1 MQTSAL
7 LPRFSSRATFNRIG
21 LFPEPSYHCAMSF
34 NVQQR
39 GKRFQ
44 LRVKHA
50 LLHKPFFFTFDSHDE
65 AAAYGEVLDS
75 VLSRGI
81 VPSELLA
88 GPVVKA
94 DDPLVIEVI
103 RAYSR
108 AAHVAPSDSEVL
120 DVLVRETPGL
130 RVSGVTFAWCDAYVQ
145 RLKRVSNLAP
155 GTIRKRVGSLARV
168 LDWHIRQTTAPGAP
182 PQANALRLL
191 PRGYSA
197 YTPDDVAAGA
207 KPKRDVVR
215 NRRLAP
221 DECAR
226 ILQALAG
233 HKRPDRQRALE
244 VDPAFALL
252 FDLIVDTGLR
262 LFEAYRLRVTSVDFA
277 QGVIN
282 VEGSKGHHGVI
293 KPRVVPLKP
302 ALREKLRAWCDGR
315 VGLVFPFWDGSP
327 GDKDLASGRLTA
339 RFAVLFDYA
348 GVPDFREHDLRH
360 EATCRWV
367 ELRNATGW
375 VFSEIEICRIMGWS
389 DTRMMLRY
397 ASLRGSDLASRL
409 A

>member
-1 MQTSAL
+1 
-7 LPRFSSRATFNRIG
+7 
-21 LFPEPSYHCAMSF
+21 MSI

-44 LRVKHA
+44 LRIKHA
-50 LLHKPFFFTFDSHDE
+50 LLHKPFFFTFDTE
-65 AAAYGEVLDS
+65 AEASTYGAQLES

-88 GPVVKA
+88 APARKA

-108 AAHVAPSDSEVL
+108 AAHVAPSDNEVL

-145 RLKRVSNLAP
+145 RLKRINNLAP

-168 LDWHIRQTTAPGAP
+168 IDWHIRQMTVPGAQP
-182 PQANALRLL
+182 MPNALRLL

-207 KPKRDVVR
+207 KPKRDEVR

-221 DECAR
+221 DECQR

-233 HKRPDRQRALE
+233 HKRTDRERALQH
-244 VDPAFALL
+244 DLAFTLL

-262 LFEAYRLRVTSVDFA
+262 LFEAYRLRVASIDFA

-282 VEGSKGHHGVI
+282 VDGSKGHHGVI
-293 KPRVVPLKP
+293 KQRVVPLKP

-327 GDKDLASGRLTA
+327 KDKYLASGRLTA

-348 GVPDFREHDLRH
+348 EVPDFREHDLRH